1 MELGY
6 LYRPH
11 RPLTPLAQRYLEL
24 LKADVAPRRDEPA
37 ARRFG

>member
-6 LYRPH
+6 LYRPE

-24 LKADVAPRRDEPA
+24 MKADVAPWCDEPA
-37 ARRFG
+37 AAR

>member
-24 LKADVAPRRDEPA
+24 LKADVAPWRYELAA
-37 ARRFG
+37 AR